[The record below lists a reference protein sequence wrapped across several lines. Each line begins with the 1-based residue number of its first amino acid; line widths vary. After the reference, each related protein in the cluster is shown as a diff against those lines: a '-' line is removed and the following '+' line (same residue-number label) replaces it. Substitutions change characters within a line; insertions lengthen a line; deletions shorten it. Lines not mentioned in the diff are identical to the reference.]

1 MPTGMERRP
10 RILASFVK
18 SVLDGADR
26 SDRRLGE
33 RVRARLDDA
42 ARAALAAAGPVSFV
56 PVELDVVVTEALFAE
71 AGEER
76 AREILRENLLVTF
89 DAPILSSFVAGAMRL
104 LGRDP
109 GRLFGWS
116 AKVWGQLYRDCGA
129 IRFVRDG
136 DHAGRLELE
145 QLPACVAGSRP
156 YLSGMEA
163 AFDAAFALMDVDG
176 AVRLAASDPAGR
188 ASFEIAWK

>member
-1 MPTGMERRP
+1 MERRP

-33 RVRARLDDA
+33 RVRARLDDG
-42 ARAALAAAGPVSFV
+42 ARDALAAAGPVSFV
-56 PVELDVVVTEALFAE
+56 PVELDVAVTEALFAE

-76 AREILRENLLVTF
+76 AREILRENLLLTF
-89 DAPILSSFVAGAMRL
+89 DAPILSSFVSGALRL

-129 IRFVRDG
+129 VRFVRAG
-136 DHAGRLELE
+136 DEAGRLEFDE
-145 QLPACVAGSRP
+145 LPACVVASPP

-176 AVRLAASDPAGR
+176 AVRLAGIEPGGR
-188 ASFEIAWK
+188 AVFELTWK